1 MYLITEAKIG
11 KPRLGQHCAAISAK
25 VERII
30 FGTSGTYLLFRDIGA
45 HFFIQ

>member
-25 VERII
+25 VERLL
-30 FGTSGTYLLFRDIGA
+30 YLGQAVLIY
-45 HFFIQ
+45 FFAI